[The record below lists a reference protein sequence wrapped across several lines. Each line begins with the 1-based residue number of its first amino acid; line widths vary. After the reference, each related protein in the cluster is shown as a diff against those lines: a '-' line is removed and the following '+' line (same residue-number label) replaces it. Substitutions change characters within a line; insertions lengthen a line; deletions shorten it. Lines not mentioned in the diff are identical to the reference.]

1 MVNASRIDAD
11 RDWLAARARE
21 GAVLDDR
28 SADVAML
35 ALQGPAA
42 LDLVELP
49 ELAPFEFTRAEV
61 CGVLGDRCPHRLH
74 R

>member
-1 MVNASRIDAD
+1 M
-11 RDWLAARARE
+11 
-21 GAVLDDR
+21 LDDR

-42 LDLVELP
+42 LGLVELP
-49 ELAPFEFTRAEV
+49 ELAPFGFTRAEV
-61 CGVLGDRCPHRLH
+61 CGVRRHRRPHRLH